1 MTGIPQGTV
10 SLTVLPINH
19 VYCLTMDIIK
29 GISIGMIICIN
40 DSIMRFQRN
49 LKLFQP
55 EIVLLVPMIIESLAG
70 KLNRRSLALFSLLVA
85 IIAAAVLLT
94 AIWF

>member
-1 MTGIPQGTV
+1 MLTHRNLADNALCLDMKIPQGTV

-40 DSIMRFQRN
+40 DSIMR
-49 LKLFQP
+49 L
-55 EIVLLVPMIIESLAG
+55 SL
-70 KLNRRSLALFSLLVA
+70 
-85 IIAAAVLLT
+85 IHI
-94 AIWF
+94 